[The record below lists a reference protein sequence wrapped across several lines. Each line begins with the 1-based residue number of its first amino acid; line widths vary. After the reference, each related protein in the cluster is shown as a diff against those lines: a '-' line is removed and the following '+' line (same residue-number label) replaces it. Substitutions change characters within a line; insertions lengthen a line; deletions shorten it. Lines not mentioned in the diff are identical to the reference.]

1 MLTIACTNMVL
12 CNWMFESG
20 PLSFT
25 TAVILYAIM
34 TVGLLGLMEIIYSSG
49 HGKPAAPLN
58 RIKPAN
64 PLNRIKPAAPNYLLI
79 TIAGQSRTRSNSN
92 CPFSKSRRSEPANKT
107 K

>member
-1 MLTIACTNMVL
+1 
-12 CNWMFESG
+12 MFESG

-25 TAVILYAIM
+25 AAVILYAIM

-58 RIKPAN
+58 RIKPAA
-64 PLNRIKPAAPNYLLI
+64 PLNRIKPAAPLQDKMHIEIVKVANYLSI
-79 TIAGQSRTRSNSN
+79 IIAGQSRTGSNSN
-92 CPFSKSRRSEPANKT
+92 YPFSKSRRSEPANKT

>member
-1 MLTIACTNMVL
+1 
-12 CNWMFESG
+12 MFESG

-25 TAVILYAIM
+25 AVVILYAIM

-49 HGKPAAPLN
+49 HGKHAAPLN
-58 RIKPAN
+58 RIKPA
-64 PLNRIKPAAPNYLLI
+64 APFQDKMHIEIVTVANYLPI
-79 TIAGQSRTRSNSN
+79 TIAGQSRTGSNSN

>member
-49 HGKPAAPLN
+49 HGKPAT
-58 RIKPAN
+58 
-64 PLNRIKPAAPNYLLI
+64 PLNRIKPAAPNYLPI
-79 TIAGQSRTRSNSN
+79 TIAGQSRTGSNSN
-92 CPFSKSRRSEPANKT
+92 CPFSKSRRSEPTNKT